1 MAEGRRK
8 KGSGGG
14 SSEGGG
20 GGWEVTYTG
29 FILIML
35 CFFIMLCSFAT
46 MEETKVMQFVKSFS
60 RAVNILTGGL
70 KFVSGSEVLNVSSDI
85 VDKKSDIAKLMKKL
99 EEAAAEAGFGRG
111 EMTIKKT
118 SEGVVMR
125 LSERILFERGVA
137 VISDPAKPL
146 LAKVASIASSSGVNI
161 RIEGHTCDLPV
172 RGGRFQSNWEL
183 SAARAVNV
191 LRFFTEV
198 ATIKE
203 DIISAVGFGEYHPIY
218 PNDSEENRAKNR
230 RVEIV
235 FSVEE

>member
-1 MAEGRRK
+1 MAGGRK
-8 KGSGGG
+8 KGSSGG
-14 SSEGGG
+14 SEGGG
-20 GGWEVTYTG
+20 AGWEVTFTG
-29 FILIML
+29 FVLIML
-35 CFFIMLCSFAT
+35 CFFIMLCSFTT
-46 MEETKVMQFVKSFS
+46 MEEAKVLQFVKSFS

-70 KFVSGSEVLNVSSDI
+70 KFVSGSEVLNVSDDI
-85 VDKKSDIAKLMKKL
+85 VGKKSEIAKLMRKL
-99 EEAAAEAGFGRG
+99 EEAAEAAGFGRG

-118 SEGVVMR
+118 GEGVVMR

-137 VISDPAKPL
+137 VISEPAKPL
-146 LAKVASIASSSGVNI
+146 LAGVASIASSSGVNI

-198 ATIKE
+198 AAIKE
-203 DIISAVGFGEYHPIY
+203 DLISAVGFGEFHPVY
-218 PNDSEENRAKNR
+218 PNDTEENRARNR

>member
-8 KGSGGG
+8 KGSAG
-14 SSEGGG
+14 SEGGG

-29 FILIML
+29 FVLIML
-35 CFFIMLCSFAT
+35 CFFIMLCSFTT
-46 MEETKVMQFVKSFS
+46 MEEAKVMQFVKSFS

-85 VDKKSDIAKLMKKL
+85 VGKKTEIAKLMRKL
-99 EEAAAEAGFGRG
+99 EEAAEAAGFGRG
-111 EMTIKKT
+111 EMTIRKT
-118 SEGVVMR
+118 GEGVMMR
-125 LSERILFERGVA
+125 LSERILFEKGVA
-137 VISDPAKPL
+137 VISEPAKPL

-172 RGGRFQSNWEL
+172 KGGRFQSNWEL

-198 ATIKE
+198 AAIKE
-203 DIISAVGFGEYHPIY
+203 DLISAVGFGEFHPVY
-218 PNDSEENRAKNR
+218 PNDTEENRARNR